1 MSKWRDVVLDPP
13 PVKRDVLVCFENG
26 MMAVGYLN
34 DAGLKPYWCAN
45 VCYDGGTNWCS
56 AMASDPVKWK
66 VLPEGPWL

>member
-34 DAGLKPYWCAN
+34 DVGLKPYWCA
-45 VCYDGGTNWCS
+45 
-56 AMASDPVKWK
+56 
-66 VLPEGPWL
+66 LEGR